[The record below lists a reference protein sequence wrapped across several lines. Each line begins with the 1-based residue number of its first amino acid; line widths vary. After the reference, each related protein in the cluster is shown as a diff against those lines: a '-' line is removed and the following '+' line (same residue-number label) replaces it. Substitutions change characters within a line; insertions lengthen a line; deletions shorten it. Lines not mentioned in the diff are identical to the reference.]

1 MEYLERMERME
12 TMKERMK
19 EKTKE
24 RTKMRKPCIRK
35 HGNAFYF
42 HEYTHKTYIHTHARN
57 PLQGPSL
64 LTYTFFCMLGSSRTR
79 GGPSI

>member
-42 HEYTHKTYIHTHARN
+42 HEDTHAHTYTHTHAT
-57 PLQGPSL
+57 PSRVL
-64 LTYTFFCMLGSSRTR
+64 LY
-79 GGPSI
+79 